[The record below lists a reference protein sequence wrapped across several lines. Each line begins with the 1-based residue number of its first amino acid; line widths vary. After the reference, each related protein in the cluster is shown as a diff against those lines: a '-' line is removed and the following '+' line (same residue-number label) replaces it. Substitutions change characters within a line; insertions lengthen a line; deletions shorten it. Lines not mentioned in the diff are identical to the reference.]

1 VQLTTRSYTHT
12 RQPGARAV
20 DEGVPVA
27 RPAAVV
33 QAHRRRPGAVP
44 NASARHDLPLVR
56 HGASARLAG
65 LLHCAPSTDRCSCMS
80 NVQLGA
86 VGFFMC
92 FLPAFFFFGYGC
104 VHRLVAANRQ
114 RDTE

>member
-1 VQLTTRSYTHT
+1 
-12 RQPGARAV
+12 
-20 DEGVPVA
+20 
-27 RPAAVV
+27 
-33 QAHRRRPGAVP
+33 
-44 NASARHDLPLVR
+44 
-56 HGASARLAG
+56 
-65 LLHCAPSTDRCSCMS
+65 MS

>member
-1 VQLTTRSYTHT
+1 MPLTKEYLLRALPQSSERIAAAQARFRTPLLDTIFLWSGMVRRPVLPACCIALHQLT
-12 RQPGARAV
+12 
-20 DEGVPVA
+20 
-27 RPAAVV
+27 
-33 QAHRRRPGAVP
+33 
-44 NASARHDLPLVR
+44 
-56 HGASARLAG
+56 
-65 LLHCAPSTDRCSCMS
+65 RCSCMS